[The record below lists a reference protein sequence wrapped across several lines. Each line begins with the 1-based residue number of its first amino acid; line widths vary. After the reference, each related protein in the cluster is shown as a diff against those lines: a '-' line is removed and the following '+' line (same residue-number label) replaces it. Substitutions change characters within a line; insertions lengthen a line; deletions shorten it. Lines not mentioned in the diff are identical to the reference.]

1 MQDAVAE
8 VLGERRALV
17 ARRSPFLI
25 ASVSLHLLIG
35 ILVLVIA
42 QRSAAIPRSSA
53 LKIRLAPAASAPTVV
68 QPASPAP
75 VAKPAA
81 PPSPDV
87 KPKVVK
93 PAEVKT
99 AKKKPV
105 EKTLFGKSTEKPVPA
120 PPQKTLPAPAT
131 QAAAPRSTTGSI
143 AAGTAGIAG
152 LEGGDFP
159 YTIYIDRM
167 LTLVGSHWFR
177 PETSAE
183 LTTQVYFVIE
193 RDGRV
198 RDVKIEKPSG
208 NNSFDRAAQRAV
220 LESSPLPPLPFAYSG
235 TSLGVHLTFH

>member
-42 QRSAAIPRSSA
+42 QRNAAIPRSSA
-53 LKIRLAPAASAPTVV
+53 IKIRLAPAPSAPPIV
-68 QPASPAP
+68 QAQPPAP

-81 PPSPDV
+81 PPAPV
-87 KPKVVK
+87 AKPKVVK
-93 PAEVKT
+93 PAEPKT
-99 AKKKPV
+99 AKKKPT

-120 PPQKTLPAPAT
+120 PPQKTPPAPPA
-131 QAAAPRSTTGSI
+131 QAAAGPNTAGSI
-143 AAGTAGIAG
+143 AAGTAGISG

-167 LTLVGSHWFR
+167 LTLIGSHWFR
-177 PETSAE
+177 PQTSAD

-198 RDVKIEKPSG
+198 RDVKIEKASG
-208 NNSFDRAAQRAV
+208 NNSFDRAAQRAI
-220 LESSPLPPLPFAYSG
+220 LEASPLPPLPFAYSG
-235 TSLGVHLTFH
+235 TFLGVHLTFH